1 MSLDSSL
8 KSGAGLN
15 RHRNVLTRSERL
27 VRLLDQGRL
36 TDASA
41 HVLGLPKVANRKI
54 SVGKKASKKAEGE
67 EVAGVAGATP
77 GAVAAAA
84 PAAAAGAKKGASPA
98 KGAAPAVAA
107 AAPAKKGAPAA
118 GGGKKK

>member
-1 MSLDSSL
+1 MSLDRSL

-27 VRLLDQGRL
+27 ERLLGQGRL
-36 TDASA
+36 TDASV
-41 HVLGLPKVANRKI
+41 HVMGLPKVANRKI

-67 EVAGVAGATP
+67 EVAGAAGATP
-77 GAVAAAA
+77 GAASAA
-84 PAAAAGAKKGASPA
+84 PAPAAGAKKGA
-98 KGAAPAVAA
+98 APAAAA

-118 GGGKKK
+118 GAKKK

>member
-27 VRLLDQGRL
+27 VRLLGQGHL

-41 HVLGLPKVANRKI
+41 HVMGLPKVANRKI

-67 EVAGVAGATP
+67 EVAGAP
-77 GAVAAAA
+77 GAIAGAA
-84 PAAAAGAKKGASPA
+84 PATPAAGGAKKGAAPA
-98 KGAAPAVAA
+98 KGAAPPAAA